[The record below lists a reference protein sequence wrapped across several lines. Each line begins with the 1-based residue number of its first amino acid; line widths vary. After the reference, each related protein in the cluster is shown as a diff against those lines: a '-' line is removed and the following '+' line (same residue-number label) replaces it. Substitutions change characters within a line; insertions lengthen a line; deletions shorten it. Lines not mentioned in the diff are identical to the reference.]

1 MNAPAGSKTESGG
14 KENHMLFAIAV
25 ILLILWAAGLLTGY
39 TIGGL
44 VHLLIV
50 IALVAVIFRLV
61 SGRRVV

>member
-1 MNAPAGSKTESGG
+1 
-14 KENHMLFAIAV
+14 MLFAIAV